1 MSTII
6 PLLLFFFLIKCLNEE
21 KQKLE
26 ERFVPYYILALFI
39 IAIDQLTKWLVV
51 SNMVY
56 GESIPVIG
64 SFLQITSHRNT
75 GAAWGIL
82 AGQMW
87 FFYIITTVVIIGIIY
102 YIQKHAKGQKLLGI
116 SLGLMLGGA
125 IGNFIDRVFRQEVVD
140 FIHVTIVN
148 YHYPIFNV
156 ADSSL
161 CIGVLLLFVQMLLDG
176 KKKKE
181 L

>member
-1 MSTII
+1 MNI
-6 PLLLFFFLIKCLNEE
+6 PLLLYFFLIKCLNEE

-26 ERFVPYYILALFI
+26 ERFVPYYIIALFI
-39 IAIDQLTKWLVV
+39 IGIDQLTKWLVV

-64 SFLQITSHRNT
+64 GFLQITSHRNT
-75 GAAWGIL
+75 RRGMGNPRGADVV
-82 AGQMW
+82 
-87 FFYIITTVVIIGIIY
+87 FYIITTIVIVGIIY

-148 YHYPIFNV
+148 YHYPIFNI

>member
-1 MSTII
+1 MSTNI

-26 ERFVPYYILALFI
+26 EQSVPYYIIALI
-39 IAIDQLTKWLVV
+39 MIGIDQLTKWLVV
-51 SNMVY
+51 SKMEY
-56 GESIPVIG
+56 GESIPVLDG
-64 SFLQITSHRNT
+64 FFQITSHRNT

-82 AGQMW
+82 EGQMW
-87 FFYIITTVVIIGIIY
+87 FFYIITTVVIIGIVY
-102 YIQKHAKGQKLLGI
+102 YIQKHAKGQVLLGTA
-116 SLGLMLGGA
+116 LGLMLGGA
-125 IGNFIDRVFRQEVVD
+125 MGNFIDRVVRQEVVD

-148 YHYPIFNV
+148 YHYPIFNI

-161 CIGVLLLFVQMLLDG
+161 CIGVLLLFIQMLLDG